1 MLYYYFHCAVAFY
14 GKVLRTK
21 APTTL
26 PDSKYGRKKIKEWK
40 NEAAEGINR
49 TGQTRQTLLQI
60 AMHVQL
66 MGHGVF
72 NSDDYATFTQ
82 GK

>member
-26 PDSKYGRKKIKEWK
+26 PDSKYGRKKKKKEWK
-40 NEAAEGINR
+40 DEAAGPDRE
-49 TGQTRQTLLQI
+49 TLFQI

-66 MGHGVF
+66 MEHGVF

>member
-26 PDSKYGRKKIKEWK
+26 PDSKYGRKKKEMERRSSYEWWAGPDR
-40 NEAAEGINR
+40 E
-49 TGQTRQTLLQI
+49 TLFQI